1 MCSRSSDRILPRI
14 EFRNGST
21 QISCA
26 FMFVLICVNRRLSAA
41 ANIPKLISPTSML
54 LPRAAS
60 VAYDSLLAL
69 VYPQPCAVCG
79 GSVESRA
86 LGVACATCWQRTRMF
101 SGAETVC
108 WKCGLLS
115 TGTVEREKREQVRCH
130 RCDQDAFAAARACGV
145 YEGALRASVLLLKRQ
160 PHLCR
165 KLRDQLVKIQKQ
177 YPLNRVTR
185 IVPVPL
191 HAEREKARGFNQ
203 ATLIGRALSRAT
215 ALPLDE
221 ISLVRAHHT
230 NRHRAGMDAK
240 GRRETVENAFRVT
253 YPALVAGE
261 RVLLVDDVFT
271 TGATVSSC
279 AKTLLDAGAT
289 EVYVLTI
296 ARPLRY

>member
-1 MCSRSSDRILPRI
+1 
-14 EFRNGST
+14 
-21 QISCA
+21 
-26 FMFVLICVNRRLSAA
+26 
-41 ANIPKLISPTSML
+41 ML
-54 LPRAAS
+54 LPRAANLC
-60 VAYDSLLAL
+60 YDSLLAL

-86 LGVACATCWQRTRMF
+86 LGVACASCWRRTQVF
-101 SGAETVC
+101 SGTETFC

-115 TGTVEREKREQVRCH
+115 TGTVAEEQREQVRCR
-130 RCDQDAFAAARACGV
+130 RCDQDAFTAARACGI
-145 YEGALRASVLLLKRQ
+145 YQGALRASILRLKHQ
-160 PHLCR
+160 PHLCH

-177 YPLNRVTR
+177 SPLNKATC

-203 ATLIGRALSRAT
+203 ATLIGRALARAT
-215 ALPLDE
+215 ALPFDE
-221 ISLVRAHHT
+221 VSLIRTHHT
-230 NRHRAGMDAK
+230 NLHRAGMDAK
-240 GRRETVENAFRVT
+240 GRRETVEDAFRVT

-279 AKTLLDAGAT
+279 AKTLLDAGAA

-296 ARPLRY
+296 ARPLRS